1 MSFQTDI
8 LPDTPAQVRTA
19 PQTIA
24 RLARRNGL
32 LLGLVVLHF
41 AVAYAISRHFGIAF
55 QSGTI
60 PTLLTVFRHLVPS
73 FVVVFVLWRFAVMAL
88 TVRPDRPIAWLARDL
103 RATAAD
109 PERLAGGLLA
119 LLAIGG
125 KLAGSYAFLKDTIPL
140 FDRFSWDPHFAALD
154 RTLHGGADPYTLL
167 MPLLGTPWATTA
179 INGAYHGWFFLLYF
193 LVFITCLRHRQ
204 PGAAQYLPD
213 RLRADMGPGRQSA
226 GDPSVLGRARL
237 LRGDGLRQRR
247 SRRWSRLLHRF
258 HEVSPVWALEVHQ
271 TLLDGYLED
280 GPIRGIS
287 AMPSMHVASAVLM
300 ALCGFSYNRAIGWAL
315 TAFAVAIQLG
325 SVHLAWHYAI
335 DGYAGAAIA
344 IGCWWLA
351 ARLARGTA

>member
-119 LLAIGG
+119 LLAIGV
-125 KLAGSYAFLKDTIPL
+125 LAGSYAFLKDTIPL

-193 LVFITCLRHRQ
+193 LVFITAFDTDNPVRRNTFLIAFVLTWAL
-204 PGAAQYLPD
+204 GGNLLAIL
-213 RLRADMGPGRQSA
+213 LSSA
-226 GDPSVLGRARL
+226 GPVYYEAMGFGSDFTPLVET
-237 LRGDGLRQRR
+237 
-247 SRRWSRLLHRF
+247 LHRF